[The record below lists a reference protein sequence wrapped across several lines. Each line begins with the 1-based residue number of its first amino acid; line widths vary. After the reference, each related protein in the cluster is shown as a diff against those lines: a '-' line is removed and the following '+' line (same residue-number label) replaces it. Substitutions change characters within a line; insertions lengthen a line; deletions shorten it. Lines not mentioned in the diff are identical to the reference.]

1 MKAAEHLLQHLLG
14 GVEFVPVFVQTQVQ
28 VSNLLSLS
36 LHLVRQHAHLHRTR
50 PAVSTFVGGIGAY
63 LSRERR
69 VPEGSETLYRSPAE
83 TASPDRG
90 PLQPE
95 TCARWS
101 GGRED

>member
-14 GVEFVPVFVQTQVQ
+14 GVEFVPVFIQTQVQ
-28 VSNLLSLS
+28 VSNLLSLG

-50 PAVSTFVGGIGAY
+50 PAGSTFVGESGAY
-63 LSRERR
+63 LSRERQ
-69 VPEGSETLYRSPAE
+69 VPEGSETLYRSLVE

-90 PLQPE
+90 HLHPK

-101 GGRED
+101 GDRED